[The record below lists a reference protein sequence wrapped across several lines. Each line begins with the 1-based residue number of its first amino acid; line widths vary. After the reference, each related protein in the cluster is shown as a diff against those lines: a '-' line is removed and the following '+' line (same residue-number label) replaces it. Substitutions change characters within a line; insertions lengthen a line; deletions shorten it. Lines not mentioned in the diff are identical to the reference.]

1 MSLVADLVALGSAT
15 LGESGARPLRPGLSP
30 VWPGA
35 RTAGPARPVRCA
47 VGDNLEIHHAVAAA
61 AAGEVLVAVVDGEP
75 EHGWWG
81 EVLTVAAMARGVA
94 GLVIDACVRDSA
106 AHRGPR
112 GSRSGRPASRCPAP
126 RKVTRGQMGAPID
139 VRGATV
145 APGDW
150 VVADEDGIVVI
161 DGDRLDAVRDAGRGR
176 AEREARMF
184 EELGQGR
191 TTIELLGLG

>member
-15 LGESGARPLRPGLSP
+15 LGESGARPLPPGLSP

-35 RTAGPARPVRCA
+35 RTAGPVRPVRCA

-61 AAGEVLVAVVDGEP
+61 ATGEVLVSVVDGEP

-106 AHRGPR
+106 AIAARGFPVW
-112 GSRSGRPASRCPAP
+112 SSGLALPGA
-126 RKVTRGQMGAPID
+126 RKVTRGQMGAPIGG
-139 VRGATV
+139 RGTTV
-145 APGDW
+145 SPGDW

>member
-1 MSLVADLVALGSAT
+1 VSLVADLVALGSAT

-61 AAGEVLVAVVDGEP
+61 ATGDVLVAVVDGEP

-106 AHRGPR
+106 AIATRRFPVWSAGLALP
-112 GSRSGRPASRCPAP
+112 GA
-126 RKVTRGQMGAPID
+126 RKVTRGQLDAPIA
-139 VRGATV
+139 VRGASV
-145 APGDW
+145 SPGDW
-150 VVADEDGIVVI
+150 VAADEDGIVVI
-161 DGDRLDAVRDAGRGR
+161 DGDRLDAVRDAGQGR
-176 AEREARMF
+176 AAREAQMF
-184 EELGQGR
+184 EDLAQGR

>member
-61 AAGEVLVAVVDGEP
+61 ATGDVLVAVVDGEP

-106 AHRGPR
+106 AIAARRFPVWSTGLALP
-112 GSRSGRPASRCPAP
+112 GA
-126 RKVTRGQMGAPID
+126 RKVTRGQTGHAHRRPRR
-139 VRGATV
+139 VGV
-145 APGDW
+145 AW
-150 VVADEDGIVVI
+150 
-161 DGDRLDAVRDAGRGR
+161 RLGRRGRGR
-176 AEREARMF
+176 HRRDRRRPPRRRA
-184 EELGQGR
+184 
-191 TTIELLGLG
+191 

>member
-15 LGESGARPLRPGLSP
+15 LGESGARPLRRGLSP

-35 RTAGPARPVRCA
+35 RTAGPARPIRCA
-47 VGDNLEIHHAVAAA
+47 AGDNLEIHHAVAAA
-61 AAGEVLVAVVDGEP
+61 TAGEVLVAVVDGEP

-106 AHRGPR
+106 GIAARRFPVWAAGLALP
-112 GSRSGRPASRCPAP
+112 GAQ
-126 RKVTRGQMGAPID
+126 KVTRGQMGAPID

-145 APGDW
+145 SPGDW

-161 DGDRLDAVRDAGRGR
+161 DGDRLDAVREAGRGR

-191 TTIELLGLG
+191 TTIELLDLD